1 MRSGRRVGIVR
12 SANAVWGAEAMSY
25 VEIERLDRA
34 IQLARA
40 DLMEAERR
48 LLANPTDEFAQM
60 SVELFRAEVDSFRQ
74 ILSDGLRQG
83 LTW

>member
-1 MRSGRRVGIVR
+1 
-12 SANAVWGAEAMSY
+12 MSY

-60 SVELFRAEVDSFRQ
+60 SVELFRADVDSFRQ